1 MLFSRVLLR
10 ELLHEVMASICWY
23 MDSGIKKSGIK
34 KSGIKKELF
43 EGY

>member
-1 MLFSRVLLR
+1 MLFSTVLLR

-23 MDSGIKKSGIK
+23 VN
-34 KSGIKKELF
+34 SGIKKELF